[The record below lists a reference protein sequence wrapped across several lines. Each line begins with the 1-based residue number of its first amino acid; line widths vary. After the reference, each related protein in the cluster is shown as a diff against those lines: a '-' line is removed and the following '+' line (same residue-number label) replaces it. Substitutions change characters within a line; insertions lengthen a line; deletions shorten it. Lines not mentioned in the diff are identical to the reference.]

1 MNVCCHDGQNDWWFC
16 VCMYICMCMRLDVG
30 VYGCAATFLQGP
42 DECIRINLDLL
53 QIQLSIR
60 YKVVVWWLDCRR
72 RNWFLLL
79 SLASRMKSYFVG
91 VLVMVTKRKMSRW

>member
-1 MNVCCHDGQNDWWFC
+1 MMGKTIGGFLC
-16 VCMYICMCMRLDVG
+16 VCIYVCVCGWILG

-60 YKVVVWWLDCRR
+60 YKVVVWRLDCRR